1 MTLYE
6 IIFLIMFAVF
16 NVLIGVV
23 AVAEMLTYARSKNLT
38 KTIEVYQKNFDEI
51 KDTFDQL
58 MVQMRSLERRIEKL
72 EPKVADSMY
81 LKTAVYPTKEKIE
94 EIVDYK
100 VENAA
105 LKKEIEECRKLLK
118 EKSEN
123 IKQLSAELIVE
134 QCKSRERKGENNV

>member
-16 NVLIGVV
+16 IVLIGVI
-23 AVAEMLTYARSKNLT
+23 AVAAILTYARNKNLT

-58 MVQMRSLERRIEKL
+58 MVQIRSLERRVERL

-81 LKTAVYPTKEKIE
+81 IKTAVYPTKEKIE

-105 LKKEIEECRKLLK
+105 LKKENAKYKKLYNDLIQ
-118 EKSEN
+118 EK
-123 IKQLSAELIVE
+123 IDKQDFEYLGD
-134 QCKSRERKGENNV
+134 KK

>member
-6 IIFLIMFAVF
+6 TIFLIMFAIFIV
-16 NVLIGVV
+16 VMGVV
-23 AVAEMLTYARSKNLT
+23 ACAEMLAYARSKNLT
-38 KTIEVYQKNFDEI
+38 KTIEVYQKNFGEI

-58 MVQMRSLERRIEKL
+58 MVQMRSLERRVEKL

-81 LKTAVYPTKEKIE
+81 LKTAVFPTNEKIE

-105 LKKEIEECRKLLK
+105 LKKENAKYKKLYNDLIQ
-118 EKSEN
+118 EK
-123 IKQLSAELIVE
+123 IGKQDFEYLGD
-134 QCKSRERKGENNV
+134 KK

>member
-6 IIFLIMFAVF
+6 IIFLIMFAIFIV
-16 NVLIGVV
+16 VMGVV
-23 AVAEMLTYARSKNLT
+23 ACAEMLAYAKSKNLT
-38 KTIEVYQKNFDEI
+38 KTIEVYQKNFGEI

-58 MVQMRSLERRIEKL
+58 MVQMRSLERRVEKL

-105 LKKEIEECRKLLK
+105 LKKENAKYKKLYNDLIQ
-118 EKSEN
+118 EK
-123 IKQLSAELIVE
+123 IDKQDFEYLGD
-134 QCKSRERKGENNV
+134 KK

>member
-23 AVAEMLTYARSKNLT
+23 ACAEMLTYAKSKNLT
-38 KTIEVYQKNFDEI
+38 KTIEVYQKNFNEI

-58 MVQMRSLERRIEKL
+58 MVQIRSLERRVEKL

-81 LKTAVYPTKEKIE
+81 LKTAVFPTKEKIE

-105 LKKEIEECRKLLK
+105 LKKENAKYKKLYNDLIQ
-118 EKSEN
+118 EK
-123 IKQLSAELIVE
+123 IDKQDFEYLGD
-134 QCKSRERKGENNV
+134 KK

>member
-1 MTLYE
+1 
-6 IIFLIMFAVF
+6 MFAIFIV
-16 NVLIGVV
+16 VMGVV
-23 AVAEMLTYARSKNLT
+23 ACAEMLAYARSKNLT

-58 MVQMRSLERRIEKL
+58 MAQMRSLERRVEKL

-105 LKKEIEECRKLLK
+105 LKKENAKYKKLYNDLIQ
-118 EKSEN
+118 EK
-123 IKQLSAELIVE
+123 IDKQDFEYLGD
-134 QCKSRERKGENNV
+134 KK